1 MDSNGELLDYYSI
14 INFYD
19 LPLNY
24 IDSFS
29 SRVEAVT
36 LQQIRDAISRRM
48 SLDKTVRIIVGP
60 ERSLTEPNG

>member
-1 MDSNGELLDYYSI
+1 MDSNGELLDYYST

-36 LQQIRDAISRRM
+36 LNQIRDAISRRM
-48 SLDKTVRIIVGP
+48 SLDKAVRVIVGP
-60 ERSLTEPNG
+60 EKLSIKPNG